1 MLGFRSELPFH
12 SLAKKIEE
20 GPLEARR
27 DLVPTDQILK
37 PKALVSLLSKRLP
50 ASGMIRTPAG
60 EWRQRIDGTWRF
72 WLDRLS
78 AEDLPRSIPRFGP
91 MPAAF
96 AAELVGAS
104 QAGPFKPRLAYRDQ

>member
-1 MLGFRSELPFH
+1 LQST
-12 SLAKKIEE
+12 
-20 GPLEARR
+20 R
-27 DLVPTDQILK
+27 DLVPTDQIMK

-50 ASGMIRTPAG
+50 GSGVIKTSAG

-78 AEDLPRSIPRFGP
+78 AEERPRIIPRFIP
-91 MPAAF
+91 MPAAA

-104 QAGPFKPRLAYRDQ
+104 QPSPFKPRLAYRDQ